1 MNLEV
6 NQAMLFPRPKES
18 DHNNNAASWERLF
31 SNSCLF
37 SIAWG
42 IQKKSLVIV
51 GQKEDGESECLK
63 QENEMTRWWTY
74 KNPTWSALLGSRD
87 TNPGFLCSGL
97 AQGVRGKRS
106 SVSEAGI
113 SELQGQRQCWPTAFL
128 QCGDFWCASNANWD
142 LCPSYTF
149 INKTSLSSFHWS
161 MTLILLWYRFF
172 FYIIILWDSI
182 QPFMT

>member
-1 MNLEV
+1 
-6 NQAMLFPRPKES
+6 MLFPRPKES
-18 DHNNNAASWERLF
+18 DHNNNVASRERLF
-31 SNSCLF
+31 SNSCLL
-37 SIAWG
+37 SLACR
-42 IQKKSLVIV
+42 IQKKALVIV

-74 KNPTWSALLGSRD
+74 KNPTWSALHESRD

-97 AQGVRGKRS
+97 AQGARGKRKS
-106 SVSEAGI
+106 SVSEAGV
-113 SELQGQRQCWPTAFL
+113 SGRQGQRQCWPTAFL
-128 QCGDFWCASNANWD
+128 RRGVFWCSSKADWD

-149 INKTSLSSFHWS
+149 INKISLSPFHWS